1 MKTILLLSLFS
12 VFAISAIHAQTSAL
26 ATVEENGTR
35 GTRLNLVFL
44 SEGYTSGEMGKF
56 ATDVDDAV
64 DFLFTREPWVRYRSY
79 CNVYR
84 IEIASNQSGTDNGQS
99 GGQKDTYF
107 QTGFNTPGISQL
119 NTLAGSGS
127 SRAYALLN
135 KHVPEYDIPIILIND
150 PKYGGSG
157 GPLALTTTAP
167 TSIGILEHE
176 LGHSFAKLTDEYD
189 EEYAGYPNTE
199 YPNATAKTV
208 LSQIRWNVWIES
220 GTPLFTP
227 ENDFNYTDKVG
238 HFEGANYHKDDWYRP
253 HDNAL
258 MRNLYR
264 PPGNVTR
271 EAIVLTYYS
280 KIPLIDSITPTTLT
294 QTFAAP
300 APLTLTVVAKVPSTL
315 PALTVEWRHNDVTIP
330 GETGT
335 SLVRDTKTFGNGT
348 HKIKAV
354 VRDPTDWV
362 RRDPTALVVEE
373 VTWTLNLT
381 NQTDPPIINTALPA
395 TRVLPLGFTLMLDA
409 TATGPGPITYQW
421 LKNNVALKPAVTT
434 PTLNVGSVSLT
445 DAGTYTVKITNPAHT
460 RLHSTVLAVLDPNVP
475 RVVVGSGK
483 TATLA
488 FTASTNLPPVAWKFG
503 VMPIAN
509 NTRYAGATTKAL
521 QIKLVD
527 VTDTGSYFFDCGDYG
542 PSPAVQL
549 LVVTTKTDYTGTTP
563 TLPAGII
570 GAYYNQAFPL
580 PADPLKTPNS
590 FTGTLPAGLKMDP
603 KTGRITGFPTV
614 ASKDQLLGDEIT
626 FNVGNEFGKVPVKIR
641 LLIKPLPPGSVGLF
655 SGLVLQNSSL
665 GGTTGGRIDFNVM
678 STGSYSGSAII
689 GTETLPIKGTLWV
702 YSPNDT
708 QANGAFLLK
717 PKHAPAAIYLPF
729 TISDDGDA
737 DPLTATIAVSQQF
750 FAWRN
755 KWLPPEAADPFKGY
769 YTFAFTVPAGADVP
783 KGNGF
788 GSVTID
794 ATGKTVVTGR
804 VADGETFNT
813 TSHLSPEGKVII
825 YQTLYTT
832 VAKGSLLAILD
843 IDPGVAA
850 PPVFSNTS
858 GALWQRPADDRST
871 ARTYK
876 SGFGPVD
883 LGVVGGLYT
892 PPITGTIIMGLP
904 AAAGVPLKNALLSFA
919 TTLGTDPLPV
929 NADVSLEIKPG
940 GTTKVNTPN
949 PKAVTFS
956 VTPADGRFKGSYT
969 TKDNDPRPPV
979 PPATSRPQISRK
991 VDYQGIIVNDNGTPY
1006 GYGFFLRDAL
1016 PKADGSTT
1024 PTTSPK
1030 DSGSL
1035 LLRNSNL

>member
-1 MKTILLLSLFS
+1 MKTILLLSLLPLFTIP
-12 VFAISAIHAQTSAL
+12 VLRAQTSTL

-44 SEGYTSGEMGKF
+44 SEGYTSGQMGTF
-56 ATDVDDAV
+56 ASDVDDAV
-64 DFLFTREPWVRYRSY
+64 TFLFTREPWSRYRSY
-79 CNVYR
+79 CNIYR

-107 QTGFNTPGISQL
+107 QTGFNTPGITQL

-157 GPLALTTTAP
+157 GPLALTTTDP
-167 TSIGILEHE
+167 SSVGILEHE

-227 ENDFNYTDKVG
+227 ENDFNYADKVG

-300 APLTLTVVAKVPSTL
+300 APLTLTVTTKVPSTL
-315 PALTVEWRHNDVTIP
+315 PALTVEWRDNEVTIP

-335 SLVRDTKTFGNGT
+335 SLIRNTKTFGNGT
-348 HKIKAV
+348 HRIKAV

-373 VTWTLNLT
+373 VTWTLLLS
-381 NQTDPPIINTALPA
+381 NQTDPPIINTPLPA

-421 LKNNVALKPAVTT
+421 LKNNVPLNPAVTT
-434 PTLNVGSVSLT
+434 PTLNVGTVSLT
-445 DAGTYTVKITNPAHT
+445 HAGTYTVKITNPAHT

-475 RVVVGSGK
+475 RVVVGKGK
-483 TATLA
+483 TATLS
-488 FTASTNLPPVAWKFG
+488 FIASANLPPVMWSRFG
-503 VMPIAN
+503 TISN
-509 NTRYAGATTKAL
+509 DTHYAGATTKAL
-521 QIKLVD
+521 QIKNVD
-527 VTDTGSYFFDCGDYG
+527 VSDSGNYFFYSGDYG
-542 PSPAVQL
+542 PSPAIQL

-570 GAYYNQAFPL
+570 GAYYNQDFPL
-580 PADPLKTPNS
+580 PTDPLKTPNS
-590 FTGTLPAGLKMDP
+590 FTGTLPAGLKMDI

-614 ASKDQLLGDEIT
+614 ASKDEILGDEIT
-626 FNVGNEFGKVPVKIR
+626 FTVGNEFGKVPVKIR
-641 LLIKPLPPGSVGLF
+641 LLIKPLPPGSAGFF

-665 GGTTGGRIDFNVM
+665 GGSTGGRIDFNVM
-678 STGSYSGSAII
+678 TTGSYSGSAII
-689 GTETLPIKGTLWV
+689 GTETLPFTGKLWV
-702 YSPNDT
+702 YTPNDT
-708 QANGAFLLK
+708 SANGSIVLK
-717 PKHAPAAIYLPF
+717 PKHAAAAIYLPF
-729 TISDDGDA
+729 TISNDGDA

-755 KWLPPEAADPFKGY
+755 KWLAPEAADPMKGY

-788 GSVTID
+788 GSLTID

-832 VAKGSLLAILD
+832 AAKGSLIALLD

-850 PPVFSNTS
+850 PPVFANTS
-858 GALWQRPADDRST
+858 GALWQRPSDDRST

-883 LGVVGGLYT
+883 MGVIGGFYT
-892 PPITGTIIMGLP
+892 PPVTGAIIMGLP
-904 AAAGVPLKNALLSFA
+904 AATGSPLKNAQLSFA
-919 TTLGTDPLPV
+919 TTLGADLLPV

-949 PKAVTFS
+949 PKLVTFS

-969 TKDNDPRPPV
+969 TKDNDPRPPLS
-979 PPATSRPQISRK
+979 ATPRPQISRK
-991 VDYQGIIVNDNGTPY
+991 VDYQGIILTDDGTPS

-1016 PKADGSTT
+1016 PKADGSTA

-1030 DSGSL
+1030 DSGEMRL
-1035 LLRNSNL
+1035 NAF